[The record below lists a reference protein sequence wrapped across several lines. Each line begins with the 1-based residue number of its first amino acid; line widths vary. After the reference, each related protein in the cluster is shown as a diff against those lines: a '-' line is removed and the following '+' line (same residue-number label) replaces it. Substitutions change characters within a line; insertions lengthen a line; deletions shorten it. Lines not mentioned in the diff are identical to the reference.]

1 LLKDPQTNGKPV
13 QPATCVGAVTSELS
27 VLAGVT
33 DVQIDLVVDGTSTLT
48 VTTDK
53 DLADDELAIALDE
66 AGEYKLASV

>member
-1 LLKDPQTNGKPV
+1 MTCGH
-13 QPATCVGAVTSELS
+13 CVGAVTSELS

-33 DVQIDLVVDGTSTLT
+33 DVQIDLVVEGTSTLR

-53 DLADDELAIALDE
+53 ELTDEQVATALDE